1 MHKAVLPEGTV
12 GWIGLIEFSDRQMIG
27 RTRFGIIY
35 MLNSTFLCTN
45 GLKIPSSS
53 SKKYNTWSKC
63 YWYPLLILLRKK
75 YISFHWWY
83 RTLVH
88 TLLIIAYQ
96 LLKNLAVAGPRD
108 VIKIWLIYQ
117 DRQKFSCIY
126 VVNWCVPCVET
137 GVFPLVLSVYIVILD
152 PLEHILLC
160 FRKMTFDRSSPLKP
174 TFTHKIVV
182 FVKY

>member
-1 MHKAVLPEGTV
+1 
-12 GWIGLIEFSDRQMIG
+12 
-27 RTRFGIIY
+27 

-96 LLKNLAVAGPRD
+96 LLKNLAVAGSCD

-152 PLEHILLC
+152 PLEHILPC
-160 FRKMTFDRSSPLKP
+160 FRKMIFDRSSPLTSKSRLKREIDQVLASCQCSP
-174 TFTHKIVV
+174 VGCLEANLSIRRHTQQFW
-182 FVKY
+182 